1 MDEYEFTLTMALAG
15 HSKHVQH
22 GLVPNRN
29 GYFADR
35 IIHVHIS
42 IKKLKS

>member
-1 MDEYEFTLTMALAG
+1 MEENEFTLTVALAE

-22 GLVPNRN
+22 ELVPSRN

-35 IIHVHIS
+35 NYTCAS
-42 IKKLKS
+42 

>member
-22 GLVPNRN
+22 GLVPDRN

-35 IIHVHIS
+35 IYMCIYPLRS
-42 IKKLKS
+42 